1 MNPFNARGYPSQQ
14 AKHPNNINTLNGAT
28 TLDRNEQ
35 DCHTEAS
42 EIEPLFSNVDD
53 IKLYE
58 SNNNQTAQVLKIPID
73 SLCEICCSKQL
84 TYWKKRFKSYC
95 FPNFCDCIV
104 SKFVIINTFKN

>member
-14 AKHPNNINTLNGAT
+14 AKHPNNISTPNGAT

-58 SNNNQTAQVLKIPID
+58 SNNNQTAQVLKIPIY
-73 SLCEICCSKQL
+73 SLCEICCLRNAFSQNSSFTGKNAS
-84 TYWKKRFKSYC
+84 RV
-95 FPNFCDCIV
+95 IV
-104 SKFVIINTFKN
+104 FRTFVTV